1 MGQRA
6 PLLSASGPDLLRTDR
21 AFRHSTTGPGRIL
34 ARALA
39 VPWTRAV
46 ALPIEVATDVAVT
59 DNAVMEVILGEVRV
73 RLGPGFDAGALRRG
87 VALILITPPALPF
100 EAAAA

>member
-1 MGQRA
+1 
-6 PLLSASGPDLLRTDR
+6 
-21 AFRHSTTGPGRIL
+21 
-34 ARALA
+34 
-39 VPWTRAV
+39 
-46 ALPIEVATDVAVT
+46 
-59 DNAVMEVILGEVRV
+59 MEVILGEVRV